1 MDMILRPILE
11 LTVIIPGILLAY
23 LPVKTYLRQQ
33 PGRLAAWL
41 LPLLAGICIL
51 GGVLCYTL
59 RISTLPV
66 LFVLLPF
73 VMMIYHKTL
82 RITIWKSSSIFPG
95 SMCSICMRQQSVKS
109 CECYSYSRA

>member
-1 MDMILRPILE
+1 MDIILKPILE
-11 LTVIIPGILLAY
+11 PTVIIPGILLAY

-41 LPLLAGICIL
+41 VSPLAGICVL

-59 RISTLPV
+59 RIPTLPV

-73 VMMIYHKTL
+73 L
-82 RITIWKSSSIFPG
+82 LW
-95 SMCSICMRQQSVKS
+95 
-109 CECYSYSRA
+109 